1 MGLLME
7 EDEEDTEDSIP
18 SGLLLEWLWL
28 LLLMVEGGKKSVT
41 RSLSDPCFLRNTP
54 RSHVMHPHA

>member
-18 SGLLLEWLWL
+18 SGLLLEWLLWL
-28 LLLMVEGGKKSVT
+28 LFMVEGGKKVSPV
-41 RSLSDPCFLRNTP
+41 LFLIRVFFETP
-54 RSHVMHPHA
+54 RDLMS